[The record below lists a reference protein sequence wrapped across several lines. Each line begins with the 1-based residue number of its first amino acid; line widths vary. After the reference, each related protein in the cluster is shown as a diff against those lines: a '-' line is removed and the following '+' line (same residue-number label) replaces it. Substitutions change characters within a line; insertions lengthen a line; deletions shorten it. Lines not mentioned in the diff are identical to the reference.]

1 MKTPATTS
9 PATASRP
16 RPGGRLVF
24 VQSSMGDIPRSLRM
38 MDEHGMEVRIVGEA
52 EGHYERLIVF
62 EAVVPPID

>member
-1 MKTPATTS
+1 
-9 PATASRP
+9 
-16 RPGGRLVF
+16 
-24 VQSSMGDIPRSLRM
+24 M